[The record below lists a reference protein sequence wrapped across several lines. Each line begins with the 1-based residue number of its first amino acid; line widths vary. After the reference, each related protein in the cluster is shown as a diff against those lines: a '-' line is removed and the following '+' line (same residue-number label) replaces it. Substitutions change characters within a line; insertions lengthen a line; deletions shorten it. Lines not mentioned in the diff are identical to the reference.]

1 MQWTAMHRTPLLKTV
16 KTVIVDDEPLGR
28 ERIRTLLADDPEI
41 EVVGEACDGR
51 SAVTSIMKSK
61 PDLLFLDVQMPEMS
75 GFEVLEA
82 VVGDKMPVV
91 IFVTAYDHYAVKA
104 FQVHALDYLL
114 KSFDRE
120 RFSQAVQRAKAE
132 IARGREHKFDERL
145 VALLEDIQEQHGKP
159 ERLIVRSGGRI
170 IFLRVEEIDWIEA
183 ADNYVCLHV
192 GRESHLTRGTMASI
206 EGRLDARKFLRIHRS
221 TIVNLDRVRE
231 LAPLFHGDYAV
242 RLRDGTELVLSRNY
256 REKLQEPLGQFL

>member
-1 MQWTAMHRTPLLKTV
+1 MVMYKTPAAKKV
-16 KTVIVDDEPLGR
+16 RTVIVDDEPLGR
-28 ERIRTLLADDPEI
+28 ERIRTLLDDDPEI
-41 EVVGEACDGR
+41 EVVGEASDGKA
-51 SAVTSIMKSK
+51 AVAAIAKLK
-61 PDLLFLDVQMPEMS
+61 PALLFLDVQMPEMS
-75 GFEVLEA
+75 GFEVLKAIAGAE
-82 VVGDKMPVV
+82 MPAV
-91 IFVTAYDHYAVKA
+91 IFVTAYDHYAVQA

-120 RFSQAVQRAKAE
+120 RFGQAVQRAKAE
-132 IARGREHKFDERL
+132 ITKGREHKLDERL
-145 VALLEDIQEQHGKP
+145 AALLEDLQVQHGKM

-192 GRESHLTRGTMASI
+192 GRESYLLRGTMASV
-206 EGRLDARKFLRIHRS
+206 EQRLDARRFLRIHRS

-242 RLRDGTELVLSRNY
+242 RLRDGTELVLSRNCW
-256 REKLQEPLGQFL
+256 EKLQELLRQFL

>member
-1 MQWTAMHRTPLLKTV
+1 MPKIAAGKRV
-16 KTVIVDDEPLGR
+16 RTVIVDDEPLGR
-28 ERIRTLLADDPEI
+28 ERIRTLLADDPEVEI
-41 EVVGEACDGR
+41 VGEASDGEA
-51 SAVTSIMKSK
+51 AVASITKLK

-82 VVGDKMPVV
+82 VAGAEMPAV
-91 IFVTAYDHYAVKA
+91 IFVTAYDQYAVQA

-120 RFSQAVQRAKAE
+120 RFGQAVHRAKAE
-132 IARGREHKFDERL
+132 IARGREHKLDERL
-145 VALLEDIQEQHGKP
+145 VALLEDLQEQQGKP
-159 ERLIVRSGGRI
+159 DRLIVRSAGRI
-170 IFLRVEEIDWIEA
+170 MFLRVEEIDWIEA

-192 GRESHLTRGTMASI
+192 GRESHLLRGTMASI
-206 EGRLDARKFLRIHRS
+206 EQRLDARKFLRIHRS
-221 TIVNLDRVRE
+221 TIVNLDRVKE

-256 REKLQEPLGQFL
+256 REKLQEPLGRFL

>member
-1 MQWTAMHRTPLLKTV
+1 MAMHRTSAATKITTL
-16 KTVIVDDEPLGR
+16 IVDDEPLGR
-28 ERIRTLLADDPEI
+28 ERIRTLLAADPAI
-41 EVVGEACDGR
+41 EVVGESSDSR
-51 SAVTSIMKSK
+51 HAVASIAKLK
-61 PDLLFLDVQMPEMS
+61 PELLFLDVQMPEMN
-75 GFEVLEA
+75 GFAVLA
-82 VVGDKMPVV
+82 AIASDHMPAV
-91 IFVTAYDHYAVKA
+91 IFVTAYDHYAVQA

-114 KSFDRE
+114 KSFDRK
-120 RFSQAVQRAKAE
+120 RFGQAVHRAKME
-132 IARGREHKFDERL
+132 ITRGREHKFDERL
-145 VALLEDIQEQHGKP
+145 AALLEDLQEQYGKP

-192 GRESHLTRGTMASI
+192 GRESHLLRGTMASV
-206 EGRLDARKFLRIHRS
+206 EQRLDARKFVRIHRS

-242 RLRDGTELVLSRNY
+242 RLRDGTELVLSRNC

>member
-1 MQWTAMHRTPLLKTV
+1 MVVHKTPAAKRLR
-16 KTVIVDDEPLGR
+16 TVIVDDEPLGR
-28 ERIRTLLADDPEI
+28 ERIRTLLDDDPEI
-41 EVVGEACDGR
+41 EVVGEASDGKA
-51 SAVTSIMKSK
+51 AVAAIAKLK
-61 PDLLFLDVQMPEMS
+61 PALLFLDVQMPEMS

-82 VVGDKMPVV
+82 IAGAEMPAV
-91 IFVTAYDHYAVKA
+91 IFVTAFDHYAVKA

-120 RFSQAVQRAKAE
+120 RLGQAVHRAKTE
-132 IARGREHKFDERL
+132 ITRGREHKLDERL
-145 VALLEDIQEQHGKP
+145 VALLEDLQEQHGKP

-192 GRESHLTRGTMASI
+192 GRESHLLRGTMASV
-206 EGRLDARKFLRIHRS
+206 EQRLDARKFLRIHRS

-242 RLRDGTELVLSRNY
+242 RLRDGTELVLSRNC

>member
-1 MQWTAMHRTPLLKTV
+1 MHRVPAAKKV
-16 KTVIVDDEPLGR
+16 RTVIVDDEPLGR

-41 EVVGEACDGR
+41 EIVGEASDGEA
-51 SAVTSIMKSK
+51 AVASITKLK

-82 VVGDKMPVV
+82 VAGAEMPAV
-91 IFVTAYDHYAVKA
+91 IFVTAYDQYAVQA

-120 RFSQAVQRAKAE
+120 RFGEAVQRAKAE
-132 IARGREHKFDERL
+132 IARGRENKLDERL
-145 VALLEDIQEQHGKP
+145 VALLEDLQEQQGKP
-159 ERLIVRSGGRI
+159 DRLIVRSGGRI

-183 ADNYVCLHV
+183 ADNYVCLRV
-192 GRESHLTRGTMASI
+192 GRESHLLRGTMASV
-206 EGRLDARKFLRIHRS
+206 EQRLDARKFLRIHRS
-221 TIVNLDRVRE
+221 TIVNLDRVKE

-242 RLRDGTELVLSRNY
+242 RLRDGTELILSRNY
-256 REKLQEPLGQFL
+256 REKLQEPLGRFL

>member
-1 MQWTAMHRTPLLKTV
+1 M
-16 KTVIVDDEPLGR
+16 IVDDEPLGR
-28 ERIRTLLADDPEI
+28 ERIRTLLAGDPEI
-41 EVVGEACDGR
+41 EVVGEASDGR
-51 SAVTSIMKSK
+51 AAVASVTQLK

-82 VVGDKMPVV
+82 IAGAEMPAV

-120 RFSQAVQRAKAE
+120 RFGQAVQRAKAE

-145 VALLEDIQEQHGKP
+145 AALLEDIQQQHRQP
-159 ERLIVRSGGRI
+159 ERLVVRAAGRI
-170 IFLRVEEIDWIEA
+170 VFLRVEEIDWIEA

-192 GRESHLTRGTMASI
+192 DRETHLLRGTMASI
-206 EGRLDARKFLRIHRS
+206 EERLDPRRFLRIHRS
-221 TIVNLDRVRE
+221 TIVNLDRVRD

-242 RLRDGTELVLSRNY
+242 RLRDGTELVLSRGY
-256 REKLQEPLGQFL
+256 REKLQEPLGRFL